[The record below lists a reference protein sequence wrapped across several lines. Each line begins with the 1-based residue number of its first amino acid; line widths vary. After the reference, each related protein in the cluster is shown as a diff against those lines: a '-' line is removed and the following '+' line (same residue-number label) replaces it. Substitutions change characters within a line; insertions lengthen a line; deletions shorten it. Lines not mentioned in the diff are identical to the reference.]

1 MIILDAILNFFIIR
15 EMKEG
20 IIKQNRDL
28 FLPEISYYRTDC
40 LFHISIAI
48 KAGVNMNRCEI

>member
-28 FLPEISYYRTDC
+28 FVPEIRIYRTDC
-40 LFHISIAI
+40 LFHINLAI
-48 KAGVNMNRCEI
+48 TA

>member
-28 FLPEISYYRTDC
+28 FVLEIRIYRLDC
-40 LFHISIAI
+40 LFFVNIAI
-48 KAGVNMNRCEI
+48 TA